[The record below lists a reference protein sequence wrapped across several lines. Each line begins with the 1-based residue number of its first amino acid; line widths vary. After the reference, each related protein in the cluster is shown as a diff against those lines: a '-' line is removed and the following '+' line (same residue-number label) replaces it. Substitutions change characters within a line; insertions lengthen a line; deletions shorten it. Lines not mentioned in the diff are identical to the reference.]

1 MSMAEEQKPSTT
13 EIEGLKKELADIKH
27 DMMRQELEDIKRE
40 KMRQELEEIKAEQA
54 QKQQVYYERYVPRLS
69 IITVIMA
76 TATLLAAGYILG
88 MLYPF
93 NLVSEVDKYLV
104 GYGLP
109 IGASLLLTIVSVVL
123 FFIGMGLVT
132 MAKR

>member
-1 MSMAEEQKPSTT
+1 MAEEQKPSTT
-13 EIEGLKKELADIKH
+13 DVEELKKELADIKR
-27 DMMRQELEDIKRE
+27 DMMRQELEDIKQE
-40 KMRQELEEIKAEQA
+40 KMREELKEIKAEQA

-76 TATLLAAGYILG
+76 TATLLAAGYVIG
-88 MLYPF
+88 MLYPL
-93 NLVSEVDKYLV
+93 NLVAEVDKYLT

-109 IGASLLLTIVSVVL
+109 IGAPLLLTIVSVAL
-123 FFIGMGLVT
+123 FFIGLGLVT

>member
-1 MSMAEEQKPSTT
+1 MSMAEGQKP
-13 EIEGLKKELADIKH
+13 EEGDIAELKKELADIKR

-76 TATLLAAGYILG
+76 TATLLAAGYVIG

-93 NLVSEVDKYLV
+93 NLVAEVDKYLT

-109 IGASLLLTIVSVVL
+109 IGAPLLLTIVSVVL
-123 FFIGMGLVT
+123 FFIGLGLVT
-132 MAKR
+132 MAKK